1 MTASATKT
9 KWQLTLKLVKRNI
22 ALYVFL
28 LPATLYLILF
38 NYIPMYGIQISFR
51 NYNFADGITGS
62 VWVGLKWFK
71 YFFDSPMAVST
82 ITNTIL
88 LSLYGMVAGFPVP
101 IILAVIMHNIP
112 SKKYKRIAQTITYM
126 PHFISI
132 VVMVGMLSCFL
143 SLRSGWVNNIIVAL
157 GGEATYFMGEA
168 RYFRHISV
176 WSGIWQEMGWGSI
189 IYMAALTG
197 VDPELHEAAMIDG
210 ASKLKRIW
218 HIDLPSIA
226 PTIIIML
233 IMRCGSILSVNFE
246 KTLLLQNSVNLGVSE
261 VISTYTYKQ
270 GINNMKYS
278 YGTAIGMMNT
288 IVNFIFL
295 TLVNFISS
303 RVSETSLW

>member
-1 MTASATKT
+1 MAESAIKKNWKQTM
-9 KWQLTLKLVKRNI
+9 KLARRNV

-28 LPATLYLILF
+28 MPAMLYLILF
-38 NYIPMYGIQISFR
+38 NYIPMYGIQISFK
-51 NYNFADGITGS
+51 NYNFADGIVGS
-62 VWVGLKWFK
+62 AWVGLKWFQN
-71 YFFDSPMAVST
+71 FFSSPMAVST
-82 ITNTIL
+82 IANTIL
-88 LSLYGMVAGFPVP
+88 LSLYGMAAGFPVP
-101 IILAVIMHNIP
+101 ILLAVIMHNIP
-112 SKKYKRIAQTITYM
+112 SKRYKRIAQTITYM
-126 PHFISI
+126 PHFISV

-143 SLRSGWVNNIIVAL
+143 SLRSGWVNNVIVAL
-157 GGEATYFMGEA
+157 GGKETFFMGEA

-176 WSGIWQEMGWGSI
+176 WSGVWQEMGWGSI

-226 PTIIIML
+226 PTIVIML

-246 KTLLLQNSVNLGVSE
+246 KTLLLQNSVNIGVSE

-288 IVNFIFL
+288 VVNFIFL
-295 TLVNFISS
+295 TLVNYISS